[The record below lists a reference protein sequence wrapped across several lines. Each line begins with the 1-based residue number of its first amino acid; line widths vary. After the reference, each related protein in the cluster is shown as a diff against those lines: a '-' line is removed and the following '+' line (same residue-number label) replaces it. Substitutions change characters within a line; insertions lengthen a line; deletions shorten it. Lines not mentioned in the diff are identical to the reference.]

1 MKIDHDKSLEY
12 IRGCGPR
19 TLSKRLLEIG
29 QGYSVANEKSLDS
42 MEVLKCFRL
51 AKLDSTTPRSRN
63 ASKSAMV
70 KVLEAVETNLFT
82 GTYIAISYCWK
93 PSPGEDEARGKYRV
107 PSSNRRLKL
116 RDGLLDRIIRY
127 ARYVTNQECGG
138 KDVPFWIDQLSI
150 NQRDRDERNTKVQSM
165 DLVYKNCKA
174 AAGYLWVKIQTQK
187 ELDTLGIS

>member
-1 MKIDHDKSLEY
+1 
-12 IRGCGPR
+12 
-19 TLSKRLLEIG
+19 
-29 QGYSVANEKSLDS
+29 

-82 GTYIAISYCWK
+82 STYIAISYCWK

-150 NQRDRDERNTKVQSM
+150 NQ
-165 DLVYKNCKA
+165 
-174 AAGYLWVKIQTQK
+174 
-187 ELDTLGIS
+187 